1 MINRV
6 KEFQNFGRISSI
18 PQGLIDPD
26 EMGKLAAPSYDQ
38 YLDKVIEELSAAAE
52 ECKAKLGLWPKDA
65 HGSRM
70 YKEYQARAIGARIVI
85 EELFEL
91 KCTMR
96 DARKK

>member
-38 YLDKVIEELSAAAE
+38 YLDKVIEELSATADQY
-52 ECKAKLGLWPKDA
+52 KAQLGLWPKDA

-70 YKEYQARAIGARIVI
+70 YKEYQARIVGARIVI

-96 DARKK
+96 DAREK